1 MEKFVSAVLGDLVSR
16 SVSFV
21 VNTCYRQK
29 GVEEYLPR
37 LRGVLL
43 QIQATVEEAEG
54 RHITNQAM
62 LRQLQMLR
70 EAMYKGCY
78 LLDNFTYRMLHQKRN
93 NDQVSGHPFALSIH
107 SPAKRLCSSTRRMGV
122 EFQGDGLEE
131 LQEMLRSLHSIMDD
145 MSEFIIFLKS
155 YPHISREPYSEY
167 LFMEKCM
174 FGRQAEMDKIMGFLL
189 KPEPPGAQGL
199 QVLPIIGPPR
209 VGKSTLVEHV
219 CYDERVRNHFSS
231 IILCSGDPTAAPK
244 GMSGIVKKQTH
255 GSHGRSLVV
264 MELADGL
271 VIDERECRKLYS
283 SASHMPP
290 GSKVIVTSRSDNILK
305 LGTTGAIRLDFLS
318 QEAYWYFFKV
328 IAFGSTN
335 PDDHPELASI
345 AMEIAEELDRSFLSA
360 NLYGGFLRDKPSIS
374 KSPSPCFNFCKFSKQ
389 AEKRQQDIS
398 LCSPSVVKFKVIG
411 NLKGALKIQSHSSVL
426 AVSASVFHSPA
437 FAMEALVSA
446 VLGDLIS
453 RSISFAVDRCCHRR
467 RKGGIEDSPL
477 RLRRVLLRVQA
488 VVEEADR
495 RRVTNQA
502 MLRQLQLMRE
512 GVYRGYYLLSA
523 FKSQGAMQGKTQQD
537 REVSHSSSSFA
548 LSQFNPAKRLCTVS
562 ARTTTANVAS
572 DDTRREGDA
581 EAELREVLTSLE
593 RMAND
598 MKELVV
604 FLSCYPPTR
613 REPYSGHLWLEN
625 RMFGR
630 EAEQERIMSFLL
642 ETEPP
647 VGTEDLGVLP
657 VIGRARVGKSTL
669 VEHVC

>member
-360 NLYGGFLRDKPSIS
+360 NLYGGFLRGNMDSRFWRRILELERTHVERSIIHFGERPQTLLRKNQAAYVWS
-374 KSPSPCFNFCKFSKQ
+374 LPNISMRLKVLYCQKNCLQSEVPKTKLHEVQTRSAESYGRLEVLVWKSRIPPY
-389 AEKRQQDIS
+389 
-398 LCSPSVVKFKVIG
+398 
-411 NLKGALKIQSHSSVL
+411 HSCTMICE
-426 AVSASVFHSPA
+426 
-437 FAMEALVSA
+437 MEAPPHMM
-446 VLGDLIS
+446 GKKKRS
-453 RSISFAVDRCCHRR
+453 RSMV
-467 RKGGIEDSPL
+467 
-477 RLRRVLLRVQA
+477 
-488 VVEEADR
+488 
-495 RRVTNQA
+495 
-502 MLRQLQLMRE
+502 
-512 GVYRGYYLLSA
+512 
-523 FKSQGAMQGKTQQD
+523 
-537 REVSHSSSSFA
+537 
-548 LSQFNPAKRLCTVS
+548 
-562 ARTTTANVAS
+562 
-572 DDTRREGDA
+572 
-581 EAELREVLTSLE
+581 
-593 RMAND
+593 
-598 MKELVV
+598 
-604 FLSCYPPTR
+604 
-613 REPYSGHLWLEN
+613 
-625 RMFGR
+625 
-630 EAEQERIMSFLL
+630 
-642 ETEPP
+642 
-647 VGTEDLGVLP
+647 
-657 VIGRARVGKSTL
+657 
-669 VEHVC
+669 